1 MEVMPRPNL
10 LNHKNVVVSSLEKSA
25 ETKVI
30 DFAVHDGPFLTV
42 VSV

>member
-1 MEVMPRPNL
+1 
-10 LNHKNVVVSSLEKSA
+10 VVVSSLEKSA

-30 DFAVHDGPFLTV
+30 DFAAHGGPFLKV